1 MRAILAGE
9 NRKTIPVLL
18 GFLLLK
24 VCELAQTLPTS
35 NFSANSASSQRTL
48 RSKAFNRGVRGE
60 LAEDAENLPQPIFP
74 QVYHY
79 SKEVPLTTTL
89 RFGAFRMSSIR
100 LTVNGKPYTVDAEPQ
115 TSLLSVLREQLD
127 LTGSKY
133 GCGEGQCGAC
143 TVLIDG
149 KAQRSCITKVGAV
162 AQKQITTI
170 EGLAAGEQLH
180 PVQEAF
186 LEAGAMQCGYCTSG
200 MIMSAVALLQ
210 RNPAPKESEIID
222 FMDGNVCRCGTY
234 PRIVSAIQKAAK
246 VVAASSAGKGA
257 GR

>member
-1 MRAILAGE
+1 MA
-9 NRKTIPVLL
+9 
-18 GFLLLK
+18 
-24 VCELAQTLPTS
+24 
-35 NFSANSASSQRTL
+35 
-48 RSKAFNRGVRGE
+48 
-60 LAEDAENLPQPIFP
+60 
-74 QVYHY
+74 
-79 SKEVPLTTTL
+79 
-89 RFGAFRMSSIR
+89 SIR
-100 LTVNGKPYTVDAEPQ
+100 LTVNGKSYAVDADPQ

-149 KAQRSCITKVGAV
+149 KAQRSCITKVGTV
-162 AQKQITTI
+162 SQKQITTI
-170 EGLAAGEQLH
+170 EGLASGDQLH
-180 PVQEAF
+180 PVQSAF

-222 FMDGNVCRCGTY
+222 FMDGNICRCGTY

-246 VVAASSAGKGA
+246 VRTASSAGKGA